1 MSNSH
6 LKTAHE
12 WGVQQA
18 LKQVGYSSVDE
29 VHKEAQALGLI
40 EQPKVATATDG
51 IDLNALFRSLKK

>member
-18 LKQVGYSSVDE
+18 LQQAGYSSVDE
-29 VHKEAQALGLI
+29 VHKEAQTLGLV
-40 EQPKVATATDG
+40 EQPKVASVPDSV
-51 IDLNALFRSLKK
+51 DLTELFRTLKK